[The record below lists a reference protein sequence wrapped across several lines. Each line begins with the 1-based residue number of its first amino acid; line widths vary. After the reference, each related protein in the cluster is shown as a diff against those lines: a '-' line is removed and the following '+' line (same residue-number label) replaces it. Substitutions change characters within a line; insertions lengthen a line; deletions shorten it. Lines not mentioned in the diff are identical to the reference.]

1 MSPYSVT
8 AFVLYKEDLST
19 REILNCQADLPGEWP
34 LRCGQILLR
43 VLPTQVNDR
52 RCQSLLNRNTQSP
65 DMCLVLH
72 AMMGGGEVAVMVVGA
87 TAWVLVLSGL
97 LSNQGF

>member
-1 MSPYSVT
+1 MSPYSMT
-8 AFVLYKEDLST
+8 AFVVYKEDLST

-34 LRCGQILLR
+34 LRCGQMSLR
-43 VLPTQVNDR
+43 VMSTQVDER
-52 RCQSLLNRNTQSP
+52 RCQSQSNRKTQSP
-65 DMCLVLH
+65 DVCLVLY
-72 AMMGGGEVAVMVVGA
+72 AMMGREVAVTVVGA